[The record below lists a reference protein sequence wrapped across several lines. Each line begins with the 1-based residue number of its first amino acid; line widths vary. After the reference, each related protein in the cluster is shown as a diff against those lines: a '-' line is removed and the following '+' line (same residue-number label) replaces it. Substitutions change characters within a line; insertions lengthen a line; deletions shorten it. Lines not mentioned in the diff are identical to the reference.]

1 VIGESGRHAADDA
14 MRASETVLGFLTVLV
29 ELGVELVGFVGE
41 PLQPLS
47 EMIAQQGRSLG
58 LPVRRSPRIEQP

>member
-1 VIGESGRHAADDA
+1 
-14 MRASETVLGFLTVLV
+14 MRVGETVLGFLTVLV
-29 ELGVELVGFVGE
+29 ELGVELVDFVGE